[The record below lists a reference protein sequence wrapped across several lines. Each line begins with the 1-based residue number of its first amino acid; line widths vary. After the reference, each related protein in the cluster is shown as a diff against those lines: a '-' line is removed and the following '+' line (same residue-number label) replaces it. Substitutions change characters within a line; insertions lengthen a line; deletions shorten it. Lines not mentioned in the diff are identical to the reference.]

1 MVSDEDIIKALDSRD
16 RRTQPVW
23 TSKDF
28 QDHFGVEQP
37 TVLRWLSTGRSGG
50 KKQGLVDQ
58 GKIRERKSGSTRYY
72 TMPED
77 TMTRGVPTASSS
89 NIGQVLQTY
98 ESFRGWCRKWSSIL
112 VSITVI
118 YLLIRLTAEKPL
130 VDEFSIWGFIVLCAL
145 FFGHGYVSNLF
156 RSYNDPP
163 SDWVTAFKRTINPIS
178 VVAWV
183 VTAIL
188 IYSILIYFGRAE
200 LAVLGAVAVA
210 VFEMASMTYA
220 GRNGKVMFELTT
232 KYLK

>member
-37 TVLRWLSTGRSGG
+37 TVLRWLSTG
-50 KKQGLVDQ
+50 
-58 GKIRERKSGSTRYY
+58 KSGSTRYY